1 MGQDGGARK
10 LAFEGTTPSERFP
23 IYTRANVGEVFPDP
37 VAPLSYSFAFVTPEG
52 EIGTAEMGFRD
63 AYVRMGAFEYDEFGD
78 TPEFLGVNG
87 GYCYL
92 NASIMRL
99 FGERAPGLSAADI
112 DAQFFGA
119 QPGIPPYEEAPGDVR
134 PDLTAKLAETFGWA
148 LTTERLDEV
157 LADEAMVDELRAARP
172 DLGSMSDRELMDRWR
187 ELTDERYRELFG
199 RHIYITML
207 ATLPAGIIGS
217 VCEALGRPE
226 DTLALMAGVGDV
238 ESAAPSMSMWELGR
252 MVTASPQLTA
262 LFDEGV
268 AGLAARIAA
277 AAAAAPQSDAS
288 DFQKRFEEFLYRY
301 GSRGPNEWEVREP
314 TWETEP
320 DLALAA
326 VDRMR
331 LSPESAAPA
340 GRNAER
346 AARREALVAEIA
358 PMLAADPEAQGQFL
372 AACRAAPIFMAGRE
386 RTKTNAVKLIQEIR
400 MILRE
405 YGRRRVEAGHWDEII
420 DYGLLTTAELED
432 TVEDPLAHRD
442 LIAERRLA
450 LEGLSRLAEPFV
462 FVGSPPDLEEYPLRS
477 AERVVPLTS
486 GETLQG
492 LGGCPGRA
500 RGRARVVLDSHDP
513 SSLDPG
519 DILVAPITDPSWTP
533 LFVPAAAVVVDVG
546 APLSHAII
554 VSRELGIPC
563 VVSATGAT
571 ARIPDGALVE
581 VDGTSGMVTVLES
594 P

>member
-1 MGQDGGARK
+1 MGQGGANWM
-10 LAFEGTTPSERFP
+10 AAVEGTTPSERFP

-37 VAPLSYSFAFVTPEG
+37 VAPLSFSFAFVTPEG

-63 AYVRMGAFEYDEFGD
+63 AYVRMGAFEYEEFGD

-157 LADEAMVDELRAARP
+157 LADEAMVDGLRAARP
-172 DLGSMSDRELMDRWR
+172 DLTAMSDRGLMDRWR
-187 ELTDERYRELFG
+187 ELTEERYRELFG

-226 DTLALMAGVGDV
+226 DTLSLMAGVGDV
-238 ESAAPSMSMWELGR
+238 ESAAPSMAMWELGR
-252 MVTASPQLTA
+252 MVAASPELTA
-262 LFDEGV
+262 LFDEGIP
-268 AGLAARIAA
+268 GLAARIAEA
-277 AAAAAPQSDAS
+277 AEKPHSDAAG
-288 DFQKRFEEFLYRY
+288 FQDHFGTFLYRY

-331 LSPESAAPA
+331 LSPDSAAPSL
-340 GRNAER
+340 RNAER
-346 AARREALVAEIA
+346 AATRQALVEEIA
-358 PMLAADPEAQGQFL
+358 PLLAGDPEAQGQFL
-372 AACRAAPIFMAGRE
+372 AACRAAPLFMAGRE
-386 RTKTNAVKLIQEIR
+386 RTKTNAVKLIQELR

-405 YGRRRVEAGHWDEII
+405 YGRRKVESGHWDEVV

-432 TVEDPLAHRD
+432 TVADPGAHSE
-442 LIAERRLA
+442 LIRERREA
-450 LEGLSRLAEPFV
+450 LEGLARLAEPFV
-462 FVGSPPDLEEYPLRS
+462 FVGSPPDLGDYPLRT
-477 AERVVPLTS
+477 AERVVPLS
-486 GETLQG
+486 AGETLQG

-513 SSLDPG
+513 SSLEPG

-563 VVSATGAT
+563 VVSATGST

-581 VDGTSGMVTVLES
+581 VDGTTGLVTVLET

>member
-1 MGQDGGARK
+1 MGQGVGERR
-10 LAFEGTTPSERFP
+10 LAFEGTRPSERFP

-52 EIGTAEMGFRD
+52 EIGAAEMGFRD

-134 PDLTAKLAETFGWA
+134 PDLTAKVAETFAWV
-148 LTTERLDEV
+148 LTTERLDDV
-157 LADEAMVDELRAARP
+157 LADEIMVNQLRAARP
-172 DLGSMSDRELMDRWR
+172 DLSAMSDRELMDRWQ

-226 DTLALMAGVGDV
+226 DTLALMAGLGDV
-238 ESAAPSMSMWELGR
+238 ESAAPSMAMWELGR
-252 MVTASPQLTA
+252 MVVASPELTA

-268 AGLAARIAA
+268 PGLFGRLSEAAEK
-277 AAAAAPQSDAS
+277 PQSHAA
-288 DFQKRFEEFLYRY
+288 DFVRRFDDFLYRY

-331 LSPESAAPA
+331 LSPDSAAPA
-340 GRNAER
+340 RRNAER
-346 AARREALVAEIA
+346 AAAREALVAELA
-358 PMLAADPEAQGQFL
+358 PMLAGDPEAQGQFL
-372 AACRAAPIFMAGRE
+372 AACRAAPVFMAGRE
-386 RTKTNAVKLIQEIR
+386 RTKTNAVKLIQELR

-405 YGRRRVEAGHWDEII
+405 YGRRKVEAGHWDEIT
-420 DYGLLTTAELED
+420 DYGLLTTVELED
-432 TVEDPLAHRD
+432 TVADPGAHRD
-442 LIAERRLA
+442 LIAERRA
-450 LEGLSRLAEPFV
+450 AMEGLAELAEPFV
-462 FVGSPPDLEEYPLRS
+462 FVGSPPELAEYPLRS
-477 AERVVPLTS
+477 AERAETLVV

-533 LFVPAAAVVVDVG
+533 LFVPAGAVVVDVG

-581 VDGTSGMVTVLES
+581 VDGTLGTVTVVDV